1 MIEGMKAQF
10 PVSYLCERLGVSESG
25 FYAWRSRPQSP
36 SSIRR
41 SVLMAKVLGVFVGS
55 GRADGHRK
63 IAASLAAD
71 HDLPANRKTVL
82 KAMRSLGLM
91 PPAAQAAF
99 RRAAAR
105 ARVVPDPPD
114 LVDRQ
119 FEITIPGTVLVGDIT
134 YVSTKEGWLYV
145 ATVIDLATRMVLGHA
160 SGKRQTAELIVT
172 ALRRAI
178 RTGIVTAGAIFHSD
192 HGTQYRSKRF
202 TRFCGQHAIRRS
214 MGAKFECWD
223 NAVAESFFAK
233 LKNERLRWL
242 TFTTR
247 QSAAWEVRDYIDTFN
262 HKRRHQALGYATP
275 AETMA
280 RLTIAATPAAA

>member
-1 MIEGMKAQF
+1 MKAQF
-10 PVSYLCERLGVSESG
+10 PVSYLCERFGVSESG
-25 FYAWRSRPQSP
+25 FYAWRSRPQSA
-36 SSIRR
+36 SARR
-41 SVLMAKVLGVFVGS
+41 WSELLAKVLGAFIDS

-63 IAASLAAD
+63 ITVTLAIE
-71 HDLPANRKTVL
+71 HDLRVDRKTVL

-91 PPAAQAAF
+91 PPAARAAF

-105 ARVVPDPPD
+105 TRTIPDPPD
-114 LVDRQ
+114 LVDRR

-134 YVSTKEGWLYV
+134 YVPTREGWLYV

-160 SGKRQTAELIVT
+160 TGKRQTAELVVT

-178 RTGIVTAGAIFHSD
+178 ATGIVTAGAIFHSD
-192 HGTQYRSKRF
+192 HGSQYRSKRF
-202 TRFCGQHAIRRS
+202 ARFCGKNAIRRS

-242 TFTTR
+242 SFTTR
-247 QSAAWEVRDYIDTFN
+247 QAAAWEVRDYIDTFN
-262 HKRRHQALGYATP
+262 HKRRHQTLGYATP
-275 AETMA
+275 AEALT
-280 RLTIAATPAAA
+280 RLTAPTSPVAA

>member
-1 MIEGMKAQF
+1 MKADF
-10 PVSYLCERLGVSESG
+10 PVAYLCDRFQVSESG
-25 FYAWRSRPQSP
+25 FYAWRNRPRSAADR
-36 SSIRR
+36 RR
-41 SVLMAKVLGVFVGS
+41 SELLVKILGAFIGS
-55 GRADGHRK
+55 KRADGHRK
-63 IAASLAAD
+63 ITATLAAD
-71 HDLPANRKTVL
+71 HGLMVNRKTVL

-105 ARVVPDPPD
+105 ARAVPDPPD

-119 FEITIPGTVLVGDIT
+119 FQITIPGTVLVGDIT
-134 YVSTKEGWLYV
+134 YVPTSEGWLYV
-145 ATVIDLATRMVLGHA
+145 ATVIDLATRMVLGYA
-160 SGKRQTAELIVT
+160 SGKRQTAELVVT

-192 HGTQYRSKRF
+192 HGVQYRSKRF

-223 NAVAESFFAK
+223 NAVAESFFSK

-247 QSAAWEVRDYIDTFN
+247 QAAAYEVRDYIDTFN

-280 RLTIAATPAAA
+280 RLTATTTPAAA

>member
-1 MIEGMKAQF
+1 MKAQF
-10 PVSYLCERLGVSESG
+10 PVSYLCERFAVSESG
-25 FYAWRSRPQSP
+25 FYAWRGRPQSV
-36 SSIRR
+36 SALRR
-41 SVLMAKVLGVFVGS
+41 SVLLAKVLGAFIDS

-63 IAASLAAD
+63 ITATLAAE
-71 HDLPANRKTVL
+71 HDLSANRKTVL
-82 KAMRSLGLM
+82 KAMRGLGLM

-99 RRAAAR
+99 RRSAAR

-114 LVDRQ
+114 LVDRR
-119 FEITIPGTVLVGDIT
+119 FAITVPGTVLVGDIT
-134 YVSTKEGWLYV
+134 YVPTAQGWLYV
-145 ATVIDLATRMVLGHA
+145 ATVIDLATRMVLGYA
-160 SGKRQTAELIVT
+160 TGKRQTAELIVT

-202 TRFCGQHAIRRS
+202 TRFCGTHAIRRS

-223 NAVAESFFAK
+223 NAVAESFFSK

-247 QSAAWEVRDYIDTFN
+247 QSAAWEVRDYIDMFN

-280 RLTIAATPAAA
+280 RLTAPTTLVAA

>member
-1 MIEGMKAQF
+1 MKAQF
-10 PVSYLCERLGVSESG
+10 PVSYLCERFGVSESG
-25 FYAWRSRPQSP
+25 FHAWRGRPQSVR
-36 SSIRR
+36 SAQR
-41 SVLMAKVLGVFVGS
+41 SVLMAKVLGAFIDS

-63 IAASLAAD
+63 IAVTLAVD
-71 HDLPANRKTVL
+71 HGLPANRKTVL
-82 KAMRSLGLM
+82 KAMRSLGVM

-114 LVDRQ
+114 LLNRRFD
-119 FEITIPGTVLVGDIT
+119 FTIPGTVLVGDIT
-134 YVSTKEGWLYV
+134 YVPTKEGWLYV

-160 SGKRQTAELIVT
+160 SGKRQTTGLIVT

-178 RTGIVTAGAIFHSD
+178 RTGIIAAGAIFHSD
-192 HGTQYRSKRF
+192 HGTQYRSKQF

-223 NAVAESFFAK
+223 NAVAESFFSK

-247 QSAAWEVRDYIDTFN
+247 QAATWEVRDYIDTFN

-275 AETMA
+275 AETMT
-280 RLTIAATPAAA
+280 RLTATTTPVAA